1 VTITANRTSIL
12 RMDLHRRR
20 GRHARDSEGVD
31 EGTRP
36 DGRAGTRDRAG
47 GVPGDKMMEKKDAGM
62 MGKDDKMMD
71 KK

>member
-1 VTITANRTSIL
+1 
-12 RMDLHRRR
+12 M
-20 GRHARDSEGVD
+20 D

-36 DGRAGTRDRAG
+36 DGRAGTRDRAGG